1 MQIDHS
7 ELIPADRVLPI
18 VRVLG
23 NRIKPYELRPDIYPD
38 PHWFPPSE
46 LPQMVPLITPSSP
59 PSRPT
64 TGEETHDE

>member
-59 PSRPT
+59 SIRP